1 MATTQFWGEKAMKQL
16 VQNYKAGE
24 LRIARVS
31 PPALKP
37 GGVLMRNTY
46 SLISAGTERIT
57 EDVNLI

>member
-1 MATTQFWGEKAMKQL
+1 MKQL